1 MRIASR
7 STVTASDNQLPC
19 LSTVPPRYFK
29 KDELNIKKKLFKY
42 SRCVCTEKNVKQ
54 LMKQKTLEREN

>member
-19 LSTVPPRYFK
+19 LSTVPPRYLK
-29 KDELNIKKKLFKY
+29 KKLGKDELNIKKNCLSTADVFVGKKMSNNL
-42 SRCVCTEKNVKQ
+42 
-54 LMKQKTLEREN
+54 